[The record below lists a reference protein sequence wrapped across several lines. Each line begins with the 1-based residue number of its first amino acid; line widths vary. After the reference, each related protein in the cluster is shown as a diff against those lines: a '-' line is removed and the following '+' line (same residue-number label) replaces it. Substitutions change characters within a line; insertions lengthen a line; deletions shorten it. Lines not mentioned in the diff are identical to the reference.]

1 MEGAARVEA
10 HRAGRGL
17 ALLLA
22 FWFLSCSACDTDAYN
37 SPEPSSLEHH
47 QHTVILRFRTINH
60 EADTVGVASAS
71 ADFGAILTR
80 RDAGG
85 RLTRTEASLGDHGLS
100 IQFLFPDTEAHA
112 CTVEATHF
120 VGYQQKYGGDTTR
133 YGMMDPYGEWEVR
146 FMPLTFSAIGDSGE
160 TLSVGRMDMRDM
172 PDSVRADGLWELDL
186 TLDMDGLFSWNQ
198 TYPGLVFHTD
208 RVVVRQR

>member
-80 RDAGG
+80 RDAEVDSRAR
-85 RLTRTEASLGDHGLS
+85 RLRSGIMVSRFSSSFRTRR
-100 IQFLFPDTEAHA
+100 P
-112 CTVEATHF
+112 
-120 VGYQQKYGGDTTR
+120 TR
-133 YGMMDPYGEWEVR
+133 AQWKQ
-146 FMPLTFSAIGDSGE
+146 
-160 TLSVGRMDMRDM
+160 
-172 PDSVRADGLWELDL
+172 L
-186 TLDMDGLFSWNQ
+186 TL
-198 TYPGLVFHTD
+198 
-208 RVVVRQR
+208 